1 MEKWLLQV
9 QDVMFVSIRD
19 VLEKSIQAYLEVP
32 RVKWV
37 RDWPGQIALAVSQ
50 IYWTQGAHEA
60 IRNTQGGMKEYHEKL
75 KAQVYCFCCYLFLDL
90 N

>member
-1 MEKWLLQV
+1 
-9 QDVMFVSIRD
+9 MFVSLRD
-19 VLEKSIQAYLEVP
+19 VLEKSIQAYLEVS

-60 IRNTQGGMKEYHEKL
+60 IRNQQGGMKEYHEKL
-75 KAQVYCFCCYLFLDL
+75 KAQVCCCCCCLFVCLFVY
-90 N
+90 

>member
-1 MEKWLLQV
+1 MVATSSRRYVCVNQRCV
-9 QDVMFVSIRD
+9 N
-19 VLEKSIQAYLEVP
+19 VLEKSIQAYLEIP

-60 IRNTQGGMKEYHEKL
+60 IWNTQGGHEG
-75 KAQVYCFCCYLFLDL
+75 VP
-90 N
+90 